1 MSAVRV
7 GDATRRAFL
16 GSLAAVPLAA
26 ASEKGQTLPADWKRY
41 ADPATEF
48 EVLRLTDPSYSS
60 YLPAFYGRSL
70 SRRGNFLL
78 FASDRSGALQAWR
91 EDLKTGQSRQLTDG
105 EGLVASSLTLLPDE
119 RTFCCFRG
127 RALLQIAF
135 ANLREREVY
144 AVAEPFEASGGFSV
158 SGDGVHAVVAE
169 RRGNAGQLRL
179 INIARKEA
187 TTVVEA
193 DMPLHDPMPRP
204 GRAGILYRRE
214 DGSLWLVNYDGQQN
228 RKLRTP
234 PGTIGVAEWSPDGRT
249 ILYIH
254 VSEDR
259 RQLNALRELTP
270 DTNADQLLSY
280 TSQFVHFGRN
290 SDASVFVGASG
301 SKASPYILLL
311 LRVAKRELTV
321 CEHRASDPLQ
331 VSPIFHPSSQRIFFE
346 SDRHGKPA
354 IYSVTVERF
363 VEKTETE

>member
-1 MSAVRV
+1 MSAGRV
-7 GDATRRAFL
+7 SDVTRRAFL
-16 GSLAAVPLAA
+16 GSIAAVPLAA
-26 ASEKGQTLPADWKRY
+26 AEKGQILSADWKRY

-60 YLPAFYGRSL
+60 YLPAYDGRPL
-70 SRRGNFLL
+70 SRRGNFML
-78 FASDRSGALQAWR
+78 FASDRTGTLQAWR
-91 EDLKTGQSRQLTDG
+91 LDLKTGQSRQLTDG
-105 EGLVASSLTLLPDE
+105 EALNASSLTLMPDE

-127 RALLQIAF
+127 RSLLQISF
-135 ANLREREVY
+135 AGLREREVY
-144 AVAEPFEASGGFSV
+144 TVAEPFEATGGFSV

-193 DMPLHDPMPRP
+193 DMPLHAPMTRP

-234 PGTIGVAEWSPDGRT
+234 AGTIGVAEWAPDGRT
-249 ILYIH
+249 IIYIH
-254 VSEDR
+254 MSEDR

-270 DTNADQLLSY
+270 DTNADQLLSR
-280 TSQFVHFGRN
+280 TSQFVHFGPN

-311 LRVAKRELTV
+311 LRIAKRELTV
-321 CEHRASDPLQ
+321 CEHRASDPLL